1 LRYFAL
7 VHLSFHHTKQM
18 AVCNGSTQGV
28 LPMKVKSMMV
38 MLLSAGLLLAQP
50 VLAGPDEGHRGGP
63 QGSQLL
69 KGLKGLKGLD
79 LTDAQRAQIK
89 TLMENARATLP
100 ARDTMQSSHQA
111 MQALIKAPQFDAVA
125 ARQLLEAQQDKQLE
139 AQLARLKLQHDIRAV
154 LTDEQKAKLDERQA
168 KMLERRQQKD
178 N

>member
-1 LRYFAL
+1 
-7 VHLSFHHTKQM
+7 
-18 AVCNGSTQGV
+18 
-28 LPMKVKSMMV
+28 MKVKSMMV

-63 QGSQLL
+63 QGSQL
-69 KGLKGLKGLD
+69 LKGLKGLD